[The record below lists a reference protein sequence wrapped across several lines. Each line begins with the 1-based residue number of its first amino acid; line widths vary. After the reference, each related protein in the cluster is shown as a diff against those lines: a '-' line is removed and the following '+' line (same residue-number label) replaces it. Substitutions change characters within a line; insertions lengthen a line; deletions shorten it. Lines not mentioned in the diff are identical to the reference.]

1 MKLWMDVMRT
11 LEPVL
16 DDHERLFDAWAAGGV
31 DGLVIGP
38 LLFDQPKLYP
48 GVRWESGKQPQATFD
63 PDPAV
68 YRRFGVEAPAAPA
81 TVPEKRRQLEQT
93 LTAAKNRGWSV
104 WIFQASAGA
113 GPGGEGHIFADERTQ
128 AAVCA
133 RMVDTLIDQAQRAKD
148 RDAALT
154 RGLKELGEGS
164 DRQTQVLGLVQQQLD
179 LHSETSSRVAEILGE
194 ARTALGAFSAT
205 SERHA
210 RSIESLAEATR
221 RRTIQSDRLERRLQ
235 LWLVVTTALSTTAL
249 VYALVVALR
258 DAPQPQPATVPVTP
272 VVVTEPAT
280 TNGTEP
286 AAATQATAPTGNNG
300 NAAAA
305 SNAKPPVTVPDATST
320 GSSGTAPDEPAT
332 VDPIA
337 PGALRGGWS
346 EPIEP

>member
-1 MKLWMDVMRT
+1 MPLRSAIT
-11 LEPVL
+11 S
-16 DDHERLFDAWAAGGV
+16 LFLGDATPTTDA
-31 DGLVIGP
+31 P
-38 LLFDQPKLYP
+38 P
-48 GVRWESGKQPQATFD
+48 
-63 PDPAV
+63 
-68 YRRFGVEAPAAPA
+68 APAERSIQVHQAEPIKPA
-81 TVPEKRRQLEQT
+81 EVMQQFETQLASQADVNRRLGELIRQLDGT
-93 LTAAKNRGWSV
+93 L
-104 WIFQASAGA
+104 SALPEMA
-113 GPGGEGHIFADERTQ
+113 RQ
-128 AAVCA
+128 QA

-258 DAPQPQPATVPVTP
+258 DAPQPQPANVPVTP
-272 VVVTEPAT
+272 VVVTEPGV
-280 TNGTEP
+280 TNGIEP
-286 AAATQATAPTGNNG
+286 AATTQATAPAATNG

-305 SNAKPPVTVPDATST
+305 APTKPPITVPDATNT
-320 GSSGTAPDEPAT
+320 GSSGAATGEPAT
-332 VDPIA
+332 VDPVA